1 MASAPSTPRVFAGR
15 FTAVS
20 LLKSGQDIE
29 TWIGE
34 DRTDCRPAI
43 IKTVPAAT
51 LPRSER
57 QRLTQQAKALGS
69 VTSPFLTA
77 PLQIGLEDGL
87 VYAALPFVH
96 GLTLE
101 ERLRA
106 GPLSIR
112 DAIGLGCRLMKG
124 LVLAHAASVLHKN
137 IKPTNVII
145 NADAQ
150 VRRSTLIDF
159 GFARSGRI
167 DSSIRD
173 QPVSDVRYVSP
184 EQAGLLEVNADERSD
199 LYSAGVVLF
208 ECLAGRPPFTG
219 STVTEVLR
227 QHMTATP
234 PELRTLGLPVP
245 RALDEVLQRL
255 LRKDPRDR
263 YHSAAGVLADLAA
276 IEEALDRGETDPA
289 IVIGSRDQRPTLTE
303 PAFVGRAG
311 ELGALGSEVE
321 RARHG
326 HGRLV
331 LMQAESGGGKT
342 RILQELSI
350 KSWHNAWVLRG
361 QGVADEAPRPFQM
374 LAGVA
379 EQIMAVARA
388 EPDYARALRHRL
400 ADDRDAV
407 AAAVPEL
414 ADVLQTKVS
423 GSIGPEAFGEARTIN
438 ALSALLDALG
448 SVSRPALVILDDAQ
462 GADELM
468 LSLLLRWHQRRQ
480 ASKGKDHV
488 ALVVSFRSDEVAAD
502 HPLRQMEDANLITLA
517 PLSAGNIRQMAES
530 MAGVL
535 PEEAQAVVEQLS
547 GGSPFMASA
556 VLRGLVECG
565 ALVHESAGW
574 RVEPLALDDVR
585 SSRQAAAFLSRRL
598 DQLPTVVLDLLGV
611 GAVLG
616 KEFDLDLAASLAGQ
630 SAAAAI
636 AAVDEV
642 RRRHI
647 IWIRTKNGRCAFVH
661 DKLREALL
669 GRLGPELRRD
679 LHGKAAMEI
688 EAHDRERCFEI
699 AYHYDEAGEPQ
710 RALLYA
716 LTAGD
721 RARAQHA
728 LAIAEQQFRIAIR
741 GALAGENTMRMR
753 AAEGLGDVLTLRG
766 QYDEAAGELT
776 AARALA
782 GSDVD
787 RARIE
792 GKLGDLAFKRGDTE
806 TACTAL
812 ERALRLLGR
821 PAPRTTA
828 GFFVRCLWEVLVQ
841 TLHTLL
847 PRLFVARRRL
857 DDPHIEDERLAMR
870 LYSRLAH
877 AYWFARG
884 RIPCAWTHLRGMNL
898 AERYPPTAE
907 LAQAYSEHAP
917 VMTMLPAFKRGIAY
931 AQKSLAI
938 RRELGDIW
946 GQGQS
951 LHFYGVVLYGASQ
964 FEACIA
970 KCREAVRLLERTGD
984 RWELN
989 TAAWHIAFSQ
999 YRLGDLRS
1007 ALETAR
1013 RVHRDGAAIGDAQ
1026 AMGISLGAWSKASA
1040 GHVPDD
1046 LVKAELARGSSD
1058 VHTAA
1063 EVLQAEALRLLRA
1076 GQNDDAVA
1084 ALERAD
1090 QLITARGFRQEYVS
1104 PVLPWLATA
1113 LRARVEATPLYAP
1126 EQRKLLLKKA
1136 ARIVRRAVRLAR
1148 SYRNNLPHALRE
1160 AALFASACGRRR
1172 RARALLDASHTVAEQ
1187 QGARYEMALTL
1198 LARARLAE
1206 AAGMPEAQADLAL
1219 ARQALEA
1226 IEPEDKQPAAAQ
1238 GSGAIT
1244 LSMAD
1249 RFDHI
1254 VSQGRQIASALTKES
1269 VLAAVKEA
1277 ALVLLRGERCAAVE
1291 VSRSDGGLTIAPTGD
1306 HAIRVRRSIVT
1317 RALDEGRPLVVT
1329 EAAGESETMTESM
1342 VELISESMS
1351 RSADLAGLRSV
1362 LCAPILVRGRPV
1374 AVLYVTHSEIGH
1386 LFGHDEER
1394 LAQYITTLAG
1404 AAWLNAEGFLR
1415 AEEAVAVRDEFL
1427 AIASHELKTPLTSL
1441 GLRLEKMQR
1450 ELGRSGPVSDNL
1462 LTGVASMTRQ
1472 THRLDKLV
1480 ESLLDVSQMRG
1491 GRMSIEPDD
1500 LDLSVLVRDIG
1511 LRLSDEATRANCALT
1526 IVAPAPAM
1534 GRWDPLRL
1542 EQVVTNLLTNAIKYG
1557 AGAAIEVR
1565 VSNTPSGVKLEVE
1578 DHGIGLGAQDA
1589 ARIFGRFERA
1599 VPASHY
1605 GGLGLGLYITREIV
1619 RAHGGEIVVTS
1630 TPGKGSVFTVT
1641 LPRQS
1646 SRVRVKT
1653 ISGERPVG
1661 PDGSVPAPRSS

>member
-15 FTAVS
+15 FCAVS
-20 LLKSGQDIE
+20 LLKTGQDIE

-34 DRTDCRPAI
+34 DRADGRPAI

-69 VTSPFLTA
+69 ITSPFLTA
-77 PLQIGLEDGL
+77 PLQIGLEDGV

-96 GLTLE
+96 GVTLE
-101 ERLRA
+101 ERLCT
-106 GPLSIR
+106 GPLAIR

-124 LVLAHAASVLHKN
+124 LVAAHGAGVLHKN

-145 NADAQ
+145 NPDFA
-150 VRRSTLIDF
+150 VRRTTLIDF

-263 YHSAAGVLADLAA
+263 YHSAAGVVADLSA
-276 IEEALDRGETDPA
+276 IEEALDRGDTDPA
-289 IVIGSRDQRPTLTE
+289 IAIGSRDQRPTLTE

-311 ELGALGSEVE
+311 ELAALGSEVE

-374 LAGVA
+374 LVGVA
-379 EQIMAVARA
+379 DQIMAVARA

-407 AAAVPEL
+407 CAAVPEL
-414 ADVLQTKVS
+414 ADVLQTTVS
-423 GSIGPEAFGEARTIN
+423 GSIGPEAFGEARSVN

-448 SVSRPALVILDDAQ
+448 SPSRPALVILDDAQ
-462 GADELM
+462 WADELM
-468 LSLLLRWHQRRQ
+468 LGLLRHWHQRRQ
-480 ASKGKDHV
+480 AKKGRDHV
-488 ALVVSFRSDEVAAD
+488 AVVVSFRSDEVAAD
-502 HPLRQMEDANLITLA
+502 HPLRQIEDATLLTLA
-517 PLSAGNIRQMAES
+517 PLSAAHIRQMAES

-535 PEEAQAVVEQLS
+535 PEEAQSVVEQLS

-565 ALVHESAGW
+565 ALVHETAGW

-598 DQLPTVVLDLLGV
+598 ERLPAPLLQLLGV

-616 KEFDLDLAASLAGQ
+616 KEFDLDLAASLARQ
-630 SAAAAI
+630 STTAAI
-636 AAVDEV
+636 AAIDEV

-647 IWIRTKNGRCAFVH
+647 IWIRTKTGRCAFVH

-669 GRLGPELRRD
+669 GRL
-679 LHGKAAMEI
+679 HGKAAMEI
-688 EAHDRERCFEI
+688 EAQDRERCFEI
-699 AYHYDEAGEPQ
+699 AYHFDEAGEPQ

-721 RARAQHA
+721 QARAQHA
-728 LAIAEQQFRIAIR
+728 LGIAEQQFRIAIR
-741 GALAGENTMRMR
+741 GALTGENALRMR

-766 QYDEAAGELT
+766 QYDEAATELE

-812 ERALRLLGR
+812 ERGLRLLGR
-821 PAPRTTA
+821 PPPRTTA

-847 PRLFVARRRL
+847 PRLFVGRRRL
-857 DDPHIEDERLAMR
+857 DDPNAEDERLAMR
-870 LYSRLAH
+870 LYSRMAH

-917 VMTMLPAFKRGIAY
+917 VVTMLPAFKRGIAY

-938 RRELGDIW
+938 RRDLGDIW

-970 KCREAVRLLERTGD
+970 RCREAVRLLERTGD

-999 YRLGDLRS
+999 YRLGDLK
-1007 ALETAR
+1007 AAQETAR
-1013 RVHRDGAAIGDAQ
+1013 RVHRDQPRRLVQGHRGTRPRRSGEGGAGARQQRRSHRRRGAAGRGAAPSARRPERRRGGRAGTRRSADHRQGLPAGIRLAGVAVACHRPARAGRGHPPLRAQTAKGAAEKGRAHRPPGRASGAQLPQQPPARAARGGPARCRRRIHPPGAGVAGRQPHGRGASGGALRDGADAAGARPSGRGGGSARRAGRAGPGAPGPGGAGTRRQTADGGAGIGRHHAVHGRPVRSNRQPGAPDR
-1026 AMGISLGAWSKASA
+1026 LGA
-1040 GHVPDD
+1040 VQ
-1046 LVKAELARGSSD
+1046 ARG
-1058 VHTAA
+1058 
-1063 EVLQAEALRLLRA
+1063 A
-1076 GQNDDAVA
+1076 GRR
-1084 ALERAD
+1084 EGG
-1090 QLITARGFRQEYVS
+1090 GFG
-1104 PVLPWLATA
+1104 P
-1113 LRARVEATPLYAP
+1113 
-1126 EQRKLLLKKA
+1126 A
-1136 ARIVRRAVRLAR
+1136 ARRAL
-1148 SYRNNLPHALRE
+1148 
-1160 AALFASACGRRR
+1160 RRR
-1172 RARALLDASHTVAEQ
+1172 R
-1187 QGARYEMALTL
+1187 G
-1198 LARARLAE
+1198 
-1206 AAGMPEAQADLAL
+1206 
-1219 ARQALEA
+1219 
-1226 IEPEDKQPAAAQ
+1226 QP
-1238 GSGAIT
+1238 
-1244 LSMAD
+1244 
-1249 RFDHI
+1249 H
-1254 VSQGRQIASALTKES
+1254 
-1269 VLAAVKEA
+1269 
-1277 ALVLLRGERCAAVE
+1277 
-1291 VSRSDGGLTIAPTGD
+1291 
-1306 HAIRVRRSIVT
+1306 
-1317 RALDEGRPLVVT
+1317 
-1329 EAAGESETMTESM
+1329 
-1342 VELISESMS
+1342 
-1351 RSADLAGLRSV
+1351 
-1362 LCAPILVRGRPV
+1362 
-1374 AVLYVTHSEIGH
+1374 
-1386 LFGHDEER
+1386 
-1394 LAQYITTLAG
+1394 
-1404 AAWLNAEGFLR
+1404 
-1415 AEEAVAVRDEFL
+1415 
-1427 AIASHELKTPLTSL
+1427 
-1441 GLRLEKMQR
+1441 
-1450 ELGRSGPVSDNL
+1450 
-1462 LTGVASMTRQ
+1462 
-1472 THRLDKLV
+1472 
-1480 ESLLDVSQMRG
+1480 
-1491 GRMSIEPDD
+1491 
-1500 LDLSVLVRDIG
+1500 
-1511 LRLSDEATRANCALT
+1511 
-1526 IVAPAPAM
+1526 
-1534 GRWDPLRL
+1534 
-1542 EQVVTNLLTNAIKYG
+1542 
-1557 AGAAIEVR
+1557 
-1565 VSNTPSGVKLEVE
+1565 
-1578 DHGIGLGAQDA
+1578 
-1589 ARIFGRFERA
+1589 
-1599 VPASHY
+1599 
-1605 GGLGLGLYITREIV
+1605 
-1619 RAHGGEIVVTS
+1619 
-1630 TPGKGSVFTVT
+1630 
-1641 LPRQS
+1641 
-1646 SRVRVKT
+1646 
-1653 ISGERPVG
+1653 
-1661 PDGSVPAPRSS
+1661 